1 MKRAPDKRPEENMN
15 IISVLI
21 FIAAVI
27 SAYLIGS
34 IPTGFLMT
42 RMIKGVDIRGVGSKN
57 VGATNVY
64 RVAGKLPGLL
74 TLIIDIVKGVLVV
87 TVIAGGFY
95 AFLQD
100 MDYVFFRA
108 FLGLIA
114 IGGHIWSV
122 FLKFKGGK
130 GVATTIGV
138 TAILAP
144 IPLALSLLAWLGIFI
159 PTNYVSLG
167 SLFFGLSLPIFSV
180 IFNEPFYVVIFC
192 VTICLLNTYKH
203 KDNIARLLKGMENK
217 TILFKT
223 RLR

>member
-1 MKRAPDKRPEENMN
+1 M
-15 IISVLI
+15 ISVFI

-27 SAYLIGS
+27 SAYLVGS

-42 RMIKGVDIRGVGSKN
+42 KLFKGVDIRSTGSKN

-64 RVAGKLPGLL
+64 RVAGKLAGLI
-74 TLIIDIVKGVLVV
+74 TLVADIIKGVLVV
-87 TVIAGGFY
+87 TIIADFYY
-95 AFLQD
+95 AFLQEI
-100 MDYVFFRA
+100 DYIFFRT
-108 FLGLIA
+108 FLGLIV
-114 IGGHIWSV
+114 ICGHIWSI

-138 TAILAP
+138 AGVLAP
-144 IPLALSLLAWLGIFI
+144 VPLVLSLLIWLGIFI

-192 VTICLLNTYKH
+192 VTICILNSYKH
-203 KDNIARLLKGMENK
+203 KDNITRLLKGAENK
-217 TILFKT
+217 TRLFKKN
-223 RLR
+223 